1 MKVKELIE
9 ILKQFPDDATVCV
22 EQEQGPSPSIYADSV
37 SVDNDGDV
45 VIRI

>member
-9 ILKQFPDDATVCV
+9 ILKQFPKDATVCL
-22 EQEQGPSPSIYADSV
+22 EQEEGISPSIYADSV
-37 SVDNDGDV
+37 KVDEDGDV